1 MAREFG
7 KLVPYLWYKECLL
20 RLRKLAWQVAVTRG
34 FRLFNKN
41 IGSRK
46 TVRLC
51 TAIESCPVVVPE
63 T

>member
-1 MAREFG
+1 
-7 KLVPYLWYKECLL
+7 
-20 RLRKLAWQVAVTRG
+20 VTRG

-46 TVRLC
+46 PVRVC